1 MARQWID
8 FISRHTIEIAID
20 GYPMTGGVKS
30 RLERRTVTGYRE
42 MAPFAT
48 LTPFIDR
55 FWHAAAAENGS
66 FQHYTIV
73 PDGCV
78 DVVYEEVAGRVRS
91 LVFGT
96 SSHTRSFHVTP
107 DANYFGIRFRPGM
120 ARHVL
125 NLPPDELTDRHLD
138 LPIFLGLRPEEV
150 VEAASFSAQSGLVEQ
165 TLIKTLHRYDITPT
179 PLDQAIDHV
188 QQKQEIWRI
197 ETLADMCGLSF
208 RQVERSVK
216 TAIGLSPKLLMRI
229 LRVQAA
235 ITALQREPQIS
246 LVDIAGTLGY
256 SDQAHMNRDFRLLT
270 SSTPAQYR
278 RTLIQKA

>member
-1 MARQWID
+1 MNRVI
-8 FISRHTIEIAID
+8 
-20 GYPMTGGVKS
+20 KS
-30 RLERRTVTGYRE
+30 RLERRTVTGYLE
-42 MAPFAT
+42 MAPSAI

-55 FWHAAAAENGS
+55 FWHAAAAENRG

-96 SSHTRSFHVTP
+96 SSHTRPFHVTP

-138 LPIFLGLRPEEV
+138 LPIFLGLCPEEV
-150 VEAASFSAQSGLVEQ
+150 VEAASFSARSGLVEQ
-165 TLIKTLHRYDITPT
+165 ALAKTLHRYDITPT
-179 PLDQAIDHV
+179 PLDRAIDHV
-188 QQKQEIWRI
+188 QQNQEIWRV
-197 ETLADMCGLSF
+197 ETFADICGLSL

-216 TAIGLSPKLLMRI
+216 ITVGLSPKLLMRI

-235 ITALQREPQIS
+235 ITTLQREPLIS

-270 SSTPAQYR
+270 GSTPAQYR
-278 RTLIQKA
+278 RSRIQKA